1 LDLFSRFYINTLVFC
16 EKSNSSDVPPF
27 LRAPDVPPE
36 QLKPRGSAAPAA
48 SGARL
53 SATLR
58 HVAHAPERHGEVMS
72 RFTTNVTNV
81 SEKIEEEPGG
91 KIMAFDACKIF
102 EERLSENGVEPP
114 LLLRSQFHGFI
125 LIFTLSL
132 LHTARIWKHK
142 HFRFKSMACSARDI
156 HH

>member
-1 LDLFSRFYINTLVFC
+1 
-16 EKSNSSDVPPF
+16 
-27 LRAPDVPPE
+27 
-36 QLKPRGSAAPAA
+36 
-48 SGARL
+48 
-53 SATLR
+53 
-58 HVAHAPERHGEVMS
+58 M
-72 RFTTNVTNV
+72 TNV
-81 SEKIEEEPGG
+81 SIKMEKEPGG

-102 EERLSENGVEPP
+102 EERLSENGVDGVEPP